1 MHVHMKN
8 LLVGIICFLTMSASV
23 IAEEITIPDLKE
35 AVAGAQAYRQKD
47 GSLVIKVPDR
57 PEFEQPLLALV
68 NRNLLIPTNR
78 GLIFRPEATEREI
91 TVALLR
97 QGLNVAS
104 EVQKNRE
111 YQAKVNKLEGVSS
124 THTNQI
130 NNLQLWMVAIA
141 PLSIFAFI
149 GMAFMLTNTLG
160 AVRSRQGKFAPPVIP
175 TLPGEEEK
183 NTLEMD
189 ADSAIKAA
197 YRHN

>member
-1 MHVHMKN
+1 MKN
-8 LLVGIICFLTMSASV
+8 FVMAGLVFLLTMSSSAS
-23 IAEEITIPDLKE
+23 AEEITIPDLQQ
-35 AVAGAQAYRQKD
+35 AVADAKVYRQAD
-47 GSLVIKVPDR
+47 RSLVIKVPDR

-78 GLIFRPEATEREI
+78 GLVFRPEATEREI
-91 TVALLR
+91 TSALLR
-97 QGLNVAS
+97 QGMSVAS

-111 YQAKVNKLEGVSS
+111 YQAKVNKLEGVST

-141 PLSIFAFI
+141 PISIFAFI

-160 AVRSRQGKFAPPVIP
+160 AIRSRQGKFAPPVIP
-175 TLPGEEEK
+175 ILPREEEK
-183 NTLEMD
+183 TQEID
-189 ADSAIKAA
+189 ADQAIKAA